1 MQYQKKTSS
10 GKAVGVLIVIL
21 GAFMTIIGMLSAS
34 GDMDKLLELVGVGGG
49 LLGFAKTMEKLPV
62 WNNTTLALVGLLLI
76 GAVLNGV
83 ESKKRDGAA
92 LNSRLIRRPVQ
103 RLYLIF
109 LAPTF
114 AAFCLGF
121 LYPFVKGIFLS
132 FCRFKTTSKWTWVGL
147 ENYVN
152 AFKDSSFAHA
162 FWYTALFA
170 VVSLVVINVLSFAV
184 AYALTR
190 GIRGTNI
197 FRTVFFMPNLI
208 GGIVLGYIWAMIF
221 DGVLSRYGTSV
232 LLKTEYG
239 FWGLQILMA
248 WQQIGYM
255 MIIYIAG
262 LQAVPEDILEAARI
276 DGASAWQ
283 TLWKVTIPNVMP
295 SITICTFLTLTNSF
309 KLFDQNLAL
318 TAGRPFIQNAGETV
332 KTTEMLALN
341 IYSSFY
347 ASTTNRGVGQAKAVI
362 FFILVASISILQL
375 SANKKKEVQQ

>member
-1 MQYQKKTSS
+1 MRTKTNS
-10 GKAVGVLIVIL
+10 GSVVLKAAAIVL
-21 GAFMTIIGMLSAS
+21 GACLTIIGMTSAS
-34 GDMDKLLELVGVGGG
+34 GDLVTILKLAGAEGGFVS
-49 LLGFAKTMEKLPV
+49 FAKTLDKLPP
-62 WNNTTLALVGLLLI
+62 WYNTALALAGLLLI
-76 GAVLNGV
+76 GGILNGV
-83 ESKKRDGAA
+83 ESRGRNHSA
-92 LNSRLIRRPVQ
+92 LNSKLIRRPVQ
-103 RLYLIF
+103 RMFLLF

-114 AAFCLGF
+114 AAFCIGF
-121 LYPFVKGIFLS
+121 LYPFVRGIFLS
-132 FCRFKTTSKWTWVGL
+132 FCRFKTTSKWTWVGFD
-147 ENYVN
+147 NYIK
-152 AFKDSSFAHA
+152 AFQDSTFVHA

-170 VVSLVVINVLSFAV
+170 LVSLLLINVLSFAV

-190 GIRGTNI
+190 GIKGTNI

-221 DGVLSRYGTSV
+221 DGILLRYGTSI

-255 MIIYIAG
+255 MILYIAG

-276 DGASAWQ
+276 DGASSWQ

-318 TAGRPFIQNAGETV
+318 TAGRPFVQAGGETL

-341 IYSSFY
+341 IYNAFY
-347 ASTTNRGVGQAKAVI
+347 ASSTNRGMGQAKAVV
-362 FFILVASISILQL
+362 FFILVSVISILQL
-375 SANKKKEVQQ
+375 KSSRDKEVQQ